1 MAGVPVPAAAVDPA
15 QIDAALE
22 RLEAGQLV
30 AFPTETVYGLGGDAR
45 NPAAIEAI
53 FELKGRPRS
62 HPVIVHVAPGTGL
75 RAWAREIPAAA
86 EVLIERFWPGPLTLV
101 LLRASGVADALTGGQ
116 DTVALRCPA
125 HPVALALLAGLAAR
139 HPGAGVAAP
148 SANRFG
154 RISPTRAEHVR
165 DEFGSALMVLDGGPA
180 QVGIESTILDLSRLS
195 TLGPVLLRPGAIGAA
210 ELAEVLGMPIRA
222 RDARAPRIS
231 GNLAAHYAPLAP
243 LRLVAA
249 SELLQVPVNVGVWS
263 YSVTAPP
270 DHNAWQRAPSDP
282 LHYAHE
288 LYATLRGFDRLGVSA
303 IWIEAPPEGP
313 GWAAIADRLSRAAA
327 GAPGAAGA
335 AGGAA
340 DPGNALG
347 A

>member
-210 ELAEVLGMPIRA
+210 ELAEVLGC
-222 RDARAPRIS
+222 
-231 GNLAAHYAPLAP
+231 PLC
-243 LRLVAA
+243 
-249 SELLQVPVNVGVWS
+249 
-263 YSVTAPP
+263 
-270 DHNAWQRAPSDP
+270 
-282 LHYAHE
+282 
-288 LYATLRGFDRLGVSA
+288 
-303 IWIEAPPEGP
+303 
-313 GWAAIADRLSRAAA
+313 AA
-327 GAPGAAGA
+327 GAAPSGRSQRTATGPGERWRLVLFGHGAAGPQRLA
-335 AGGAA
+335 ACSFRPPALCARTLCNAAWVRSPGRQCDLDRGATRGSRVGCDCRAGGAA